1 MKKIFVF
8 CGFAF
13 LAANA
18 MADAGKATL
27 DLAAIFSRALLNDP
41 SYLQAKEL
49 RNAATESEFQ
59 AIAQLMPLFSV
70 SGGSDW
76 NYLYNKKSGFQ
87 GQGLQRYWVHQFT
100 VNLNQ
105 PVFHWE
111 YWVQLSQSENETA
124 KAEAEFHNAYQDLVV
139 RTVEVYLDVL
149 HAKDNLSF
157 AVAEKES
164 LARQLEQAQQRFD
177 VGLIAITD
185 VLEAQSGSDGAHA
198 SEIFAQNSVDNAREG
213 LREIIDEYQGVLA
226 ELPNEIPLMKPDPL
240 DIDQWAV
247 AADNQNLDII
257 AGQNQVELARKAI
270 ELQRTGHYP
279 TVDVVGDYGYLDNA
293 SSFGGRGDTGSVGLQ
308 FNLPIFE
315 GGAVNSRVRE
325 ALYRFNAEKDRLL
338 AVRRQVTRKV
348 RNAYRGVISTI
359 SQVKALRSTVKSST
373 MSLKATE
380 VGFEVGTRTMVD
392 VVNERRNLFEA
403 QKNLSE
409 ARNSYIMNWVGLK
422 ESASSLAESDID
434 TLNDLLVSPVVAST
448 PVVEPDPM

>member
-8 CGFAF
+8 CGFSF

-18 MADAGKATL
+18 MADVGKATL
-27 DLAAIFSRALLNDP
+27 DLAAVFSRALLNDP

-49 RNAATESEFQ
+49 RNAATESESQ
-59 AIAQLMPLFSV
+59 AVAQLLPFFSV
-70 SGGSDW
+70 SGGSGW
-76 NYLYNKKSGFQ
+76 NYLYNKKAGYQ
-87 GQGLQRYWVHQFT
+87 GEGIHRYWVHQFT

-111 YWVQLSQSENETA
+111 YWVQLSQSENEIA
-124 KAEAEFHNAYQDLVV
+124 KAEAEFHNASQDLIV
-139 RTVEVYLDVL
+139 RTIDAYLDVL

-157 AVAEKES
+157 AVAEKAS
-164 LARQLEQAQQRFD
+164 LARQLKQAQQRFD

-185 VLEAQSGSDGAHA
+185 ALEAQSGFDGAQA
-198 SEIFAQNSVDNAREG
+198 NEIFAQNNVGNAREA

-226 ELPNEIPLMKPDPL
+226 ELPGEIPLMKPDPL
-240 DIDQWAV
+240 DINQWAV
-247 AADNQNLDII
+247 AADNQNLDIV

-279 TVDVVGDYGYLDNA
+279 TVDVVGDYGYTENDA
-293 SSFGGRGDTGSVGLQ
+293 SFGMRGDRGSVGMQ

-325 ALYRFNAEKDRLL
+325 ALYQFNAEKDRLL
-338 AVRRQVTRKV
+338 AVRRQVTRTV

-359 SQVKALRSTVKSST
+359 SQVKALRSTVRSST
-373 MSLKATE
+373 MSLEATE

-392 VVNERRNLFEA
+392 VVSERRNLFEA

-409 ARNSYIMNWVGLK
+409 ARNSYIMNWVTLK
-422 ESASSLAESDID
+422 ESASSLSESDIN
-434 TLNDLLVSPVVAST
+434 TLNDLLVSPVMAPAPVAK
-448 PVVEPDPM
+448 PDPI